1 VTIIAYAI
9 IAAVIDW
16 ISLLFHITWILGA
29 AVILAAF
36 SYHHWQA
43 NRQQQPL
50 RQQLRSPAFTR
61 SLWVGFA
68 LITLGLA
75 GTSPTT
81 WETIIW
87 GILFFIVL
95 YQLLRQWLPS
105 RSHQEHG
112 N

>member
-1 VTIIAYAI
+1 MTIIAYAI

-16 ISLLFHITWILGA
+16 ISLLFHIIWILGA

-43 NRQQQPL
+43 NQQQQPL
-50 RQQLRSPAFTR
+50 RQHLRQPAFIR
-61 SLWVGFA
+61 PFA
-68 LITLGLA
+68 LGATLISLGLA

-81 WETIIW
+81 WEAIIW
-87 GILFFIVL
+87 GIIFFIVL
-95 YQLLRQWLPS
+95 IYSLRQWLPS